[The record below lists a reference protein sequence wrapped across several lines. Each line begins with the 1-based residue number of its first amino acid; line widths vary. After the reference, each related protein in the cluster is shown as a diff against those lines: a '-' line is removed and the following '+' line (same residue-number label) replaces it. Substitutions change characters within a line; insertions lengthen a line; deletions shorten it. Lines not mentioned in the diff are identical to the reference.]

1 MKAGVRKAIIF
12 GGLALI
18 SLTAGVLISQ
28 KDRLFAENSRVITE
42 DGHTNAAFDAKRE
55 RVDGA
60 PASIRELQ
68 GKRMTVVNL
77 WATWCTP
84 CTEEMPEFV
93 ALQKEL
99 GGENAVRFV
108 GIAIDRIDPVKRFMS
123 EIGVNY
129 PILLGD
135 LGMIELTKA
144 HGNDKQAL
152 PFSYVLDGN
161 GRIIHTKLGKLSRAE
176 ILAISA
182 KMH

>member
-1 MKAGVRKAIIF
+1 VSVRIRNAMVW
-12 GGLALI
+12 GGLALV
-18 SLTAGVLISQ
+18 SLAAGVLISQ
-28 KDRLFAENSRVITE
+28 KDRLFSGNNAVIAE
-42 DGHTNAAFDAKRE
+42 DAGTNAAFDAKRE
-55 RVDGA
+55 RVEGA
-60 PASIRELQ
+60 PASIRELR
-68 GKRMTVVNL
+68 GTRLTIVNL

-84 CTEEMPEFV
+84 CREEMPEFI
-93 ALQKEL
+93 ALQKDL
-99 GGENAVRFV
+99 GADNAVRFI

-135 LGMIELTKA
+135 IGMIELTKT

-152 PFSYVLDGN
+152 PFSYVLDKN

-182 KMH
+182 KTH

>member
-1 MKAGVRKAIIF
+1 MKRSIRNALVW
-12 GGLALI
+12 GGFAFASLA
-18 SLTAGVLISQ
+18 AGVLISQ
-28 KDRLFAENSRVITE
+28 KDRIFGGNSALIAE
-42 DGHTNAAFDAKRE
+42 DGNTNAAFDAKRE

-60 PASIRELQ
+60 PASIRELR
-68 GKRMTVVNL
+68 GTRMTVVNL

-84 CTEEMPEFV
+84 CREEMPEFI

-99 GGENAVRFV
+99 GADNAVRFI

-152 PFSYVLDGN
+152 PFSYVLDKN
-161 GRIIHTKLGKLSRAE
+161 GRIIHTKLGKLSKAE

-182 KMH
+182 KTH